1 MNSKVKGKFFEDY
14 TLSLL
19 EKEGFQLVRRNHRV
33 PGAEID
39 LIMHKGGKFYLIE
52 VKYRNYPIE
61 FDHVGSYLR
70 KQYFKLR
77 KAKIYLLKCTNFQ
90 AIFESWLF
98 LYMKKNKKMLILK
111 RLKLY

>member
-1 MNSKVKGKFFEDY
+1 MKGKFFEDY

-19 EKEGFQLVRRNHRV
+19 EKEGFKLVRRNYHV

-39 LIMHKGGKFYLIE
+39 LLMNKGGKFYLIE
-52 VKYRNYPIE
+52 VKYRNSLIE

-77 KAKIYLLKCTNFQ
+77 KARIYLLKSTNFRT
-90 AIFESWLF
+90 IFELWLF
-98 LYMKKNKKMLILK
+98 LYMKKNKKMVILR